1 MTSHKSLKFI
11 WLMGLTAVSIN
22 TVSAATMSEDARLKK
37 EHEQPP
43 SSQAAVIGLGSG
55 IVLGAVVA
63 GPAGA
68 AIAGFLGAL
77 VGENTAQNDAINE
90 LSTQLSHSQ
99 TDNAWLTAKNRSLQ
113 QQMQLTQVNYEEELM
128 QIPSP
133 TLQSSIQFKTGS
145 VVVEPLYTE
154 QLALIA
160 SALKGNDKLTVRLTG
175 QADKRG
181 DAQFNQA
188 LSMQRALSVKKSL
201 TELGVSSEQIM
212 LVAVG
217 EAQSQQSDHEGI
229 FFDRKVE
236 IEIAERSPVLM
247 SSTMQ

>member
-1 MTSHKSLKFI
+1 M
-11 WLMGLTAVSIN
+11 
-22 TVSAATMSEDARLKK
+22 
-37 EHEQPP
+37 
-43 SSQAAVIGLGSG
+43 
-55 IVLGAVVA
+55 
-63 GPAGA
+63 
-68 AIAGFLGAL
+68 
-77 VGENTAQNDAINE
+77 
-90 LSTQLSHSQ
+90 
-99 TDNAWLTAKNRSLQ
+99 
-113 QQMQLTQVNYEEELM
+113 
-128 QIPSP
+128 
-133 TLQSSIQFKTGS
+133 
-145 VVVEPLYTE
+145 VVEPLYTE

-188 LSMQRALSVKKSL
+188 LSMQRALCVKKSL

-217 EAQSQQSDHEGI
+217 ESQSKQTEHEGI